1 MVTEH
6 ISRPE
11 KLAIY
16 GRSNGGL
23 LVSACMLQRPELFGA
38 VLCVVPVIDML
49 RYHKFTVG
57 RYWTGEY
64 GNAETNADHFQ
75 FMIAYSP
82 LHNVQP
88 GVAYPP
94 VLITTADTDDR
105 VVPLHARKF
114 AATLQAAGGNPH
126 PVLLR
131 VETRAGHG
139 LGKPTS
145 KLIAEF
151 ADMLAFLTQ
160 TLDISLPES
169 KAAGN

>member
-1 MVTEH
+1 VDRAPGKVRYPLT
-6 ISRPE
+6 
-11 KLAIY
+11 
-16 GRSNGGL
+16 
-23 LVSACMLQRPELFGA
+23 FG
-38 VLCVVPVIDML
+38 
-49 RYHKFTVG
+49 
-57 RYWTGEY
+57 
-64 GNAETNADHFQ
+64 
-75 FMIAYSP
+75 
-82 LHNVQP
+82 NVQ
-88 GVAYPP
+88 
-94 VLITTADTDDR
+94 
-105 VVPLHARKF
+105 F

-169 KAAGN
+169 KAPGN